1 MIRFH
6 MNRAVILTDGHL
18 DKGAAKTSHG
28 LLRYSKKYEIKG
40 VIDSKFSGKF
50 TDDIIPH
57 CDHIPIYD
65 SLDSFLEED
74 HADLLIVGVATVGGF
89 LPENFKE
96 HIKSAMK
103 NGMNII
109 SGLHYYL
116 SEVEEFTSLAEE
128 YDVWIKDI
136 RKSPPLDELHYFQD
150 RKAEMDTLTVP
161 FMGTDSSI
169 GKRTSLISVY
179 ETLKSMGESVGW
191 VATGQ
196 TGMLQGADFGLP
208 LDSITGDYMVG
219 ELEHKI
225 WQVWKESKPDVILI
239 EGQGSISHP
248 AYVCGSRAVLAASQP
263 DGVVLQHSPKRKYR
277 HYREDE
283 IQWPMP
289 SVEHERELIKLYSGA
304 DVIALG
310 INPEDINKEEK
321 KKIIEKY
328 EREQN
333 IPTADALEEPEK
345 IADAIVE
352 LID

>member
-1 MIRFH
+1 
-6 MNRAVILTDGHL
+6 MNRAVILTDEHL

-28 LLRYSKKYEIKG
+28 LLRYSKKYEIAG
-40 VIDSKFSGKF
+40 VIDSKFSGKYS
-50 TDDIIPH
+50 DDIIPH

-65 SLDSFLEED
+65 SIDSFLEED
-74 HADLLIVGVATVGGF
+74 DADLLIVGVATVGGY
-89 LPENFKE
+89 LPENFKD

-103 NGMNII
+103 NGMNIV

-136 RKSPPLDELHYFQD
+136 RKCPPLEELHYFQNLKED
-150 RKAEMDTLTVP
+150 MDTLTVP

-169 GKRTSLISVY
+169 GKRTGLISVY
-179 ETLKSMGESVGW
+179 ETLKSMSVSAAW

-208 LDSITGDYMVG
+208 LDSIKGDYMVG
-219 ELEHKI
+219 ELEYKI
-225 WQVWKESKPDVILI
+225 WQAWKESKPDVILI
-239 EGQGSISHP
+239 EGQGSTSHP

-263 DGVVLQHSPKRKYR
+263 DGVVLLHSPKRKYR
-277 HYREDE
+277 DYRKEE
-283 IQWPMP
+283 IKWPMP
-289 SVEHERELIKLYSGA
+289 SVEHERELIKMYSGA

-310 INPEDINKEEK
+310 INPEDMDKDEK
-321 KKIIEKY
+321 KRIIEQY

-333 IPTADALEEPEK
+333 LPTADTLEEPEK